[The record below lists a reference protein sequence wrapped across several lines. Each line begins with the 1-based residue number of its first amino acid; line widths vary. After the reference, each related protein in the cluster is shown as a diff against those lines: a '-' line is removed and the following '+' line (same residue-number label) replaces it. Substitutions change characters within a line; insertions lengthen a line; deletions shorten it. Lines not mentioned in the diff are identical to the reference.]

1 MRKKKKIVKISKKVL
16 TTVKNSGIMK
26 IRRSRR
32 SVFKKAK
39 RSEPNPGSEISEK
52 IFLKKVKKSV
62 DKRAE
67 IW

>member
-1 MRKKKKIVKISKKVL
+1 MENMSII
-16 TTVKNSGIMK
+16 KN
-26 IRRSRR
+26 RRHD
-32 SVFKKAK
+32 SVAK